1 MSFHLTLRRERE
13 EAVDAMILRAVRVV
27 IRRSVSS
34 TVAQL
39 PMVHGV
45 GEACCRC
52 AKSREQLPC
61 SPVVPTQAIAS
72 SVPSMHHGSWV

>member
-1 MSFHLTLRRERE
+1 M
-13 EAVDAMILRAVRVV
+13 DAMILRAVRMVF
-27 IRRSVSS
+27 RGRASS

-72 SVPSMHHGSWV
+72 SVPFLHHGSWV